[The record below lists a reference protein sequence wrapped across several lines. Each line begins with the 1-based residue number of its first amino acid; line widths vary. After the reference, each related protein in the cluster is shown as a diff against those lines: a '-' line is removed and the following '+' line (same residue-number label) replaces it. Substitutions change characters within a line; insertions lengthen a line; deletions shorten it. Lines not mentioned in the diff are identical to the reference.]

1 MSVSRLSSLETSLP
15 SHDEEVRLRV
25 LQQLY
30 GREDQERLDLILA
43 ALGDPGWRIRKEAV
57 NLFIGLPHAA
67 EHADRVVA
75 LLHDDENAGLRN
87 AASEILIRLGASVVP
102 LLLQEAATPD
112 HDVRKFVLDILGD
125 IGDEQAIPLLQRL
138 LRDDPEANVRAAAAE
153 NLGKLRAVAALP
165 ALIETLAE
173 PDLLLRFSL
182 LDALARIGAAVPVDR
197 LIALHD
203 ERLLRK
209 PLYDALGRIGDAS
222 AASWLLAGLQDPMRN
237 VREAAVVA
245 LLHLAE
251 RLGDAVLTTEP
262 GISDASTVECLVQLL
277 ENPSLTVRRAA
288 LVLLGMCCN
297 PARAALLCAYLDDE
311 QLGDDVARILVASD
325 DTVVCSL
332 TSRWSMSTVRAKAY
346 LAYIFA
352 ASECRSAIPLLASA
366 LEESDAFLRSVLL
379 RAMGQLAGREEIA
392 VIARYL
398 ADDESE
404 VRQAAVDGLVECSQ
418 RFRDEVLACVDGA
431 LGHVDPD
438 VRQAAVQIVGRID
451 ARDAGPVLL
460 MAMKDEAPQVRRAA
474 IFYLD
479 GRNPAHLSALTLAL
493 TDEEGDVRRLAVEA
507 LSLSDDLALVEP
519 LRLVMDDADPWVR
532 ATALRALGR
541 LGGGAELDDLRRGL
555 HDPVGLVTIAALETL
570 AEQAVVLDA
579 AELAACLGHED
590 DDVVLAL
597 LKLLGRLAD
606 HAWLATWA
614 ERLLAHRHWHVRLV
628 VAGLIAEHCGAAG
641 RPLLAHRLELEEE
654 DLVREHLRELL
665 DPARS
670 RQERD

>member
-1 MSVSRLSSLETSLP
+1 MSLSRISSIESSLLP
-15 SHDEEVRLRV
+15 NDEEARLHV
-25 LQQLY
+25 LQQLH
-30 GREDQERLDLILA
+30 GRDAQERLDLILA

-57 NLFIGLPHAA
+57 NLFVGLPHAA
-67 EHADRVVA
+67 DHADRVVA

-87 AASEILIRLGASVVP
+87 AASDILIRLGAPVVP

-125 IGDEQAIPLLQRL
+125 IGDEQAIPLLLRL
-138 LRDDPEANVRAAAAE
+138 LREDPEANVRAAAAE
-153 NLGKLRAVAALP
+153 NLGKMRAVAALP
-165 ALIETLAE
+165 VIIETLAE

-182 LDALARIGAAVPVDR
+182 LDALSRIGVAVPVDR

-222 AASWLLAGLQDPMRN
+222 AVCWLLAGLQDPMRN
-237 VREAAVVA
+237 AREAAVVA

-251 RLGDAVLTTEP
+251 RLGDAVLTAEP
-262 GISDASTVECLVQLL
+262 GLNDASTVECLVQFLT
-277 ENPSLTVRRAA
+277 NPSLTVRRAA
-288 LVLLGMCCN
+288 LVLLGMHCD
-297 PARAALLCAYLDDE
+297 PARAALLCDYLDDE
-311 QLGDDVARILVASD
+311 QLGDDVARILVASGN
-325 DTVVCSL
+325 TVACTL
-332 TSRWSMSTVRAKAY
+332 TPRWPTASVRAKAY
-346 LAYIFA
+346 LAYLFA
-352 ASECRSAIPLLASA
+352 ASGCRNAVPLLASA

-379 RAMGQLAGREEIA
+379 RALGQLVGQEEIT

-398 ADDESE
+398 ADDGSE
-404 VRQAAVDGLVECSQ
+404 VRQAAADGLVACGL
-418 RFRDEVLACVDGA
+418 RYLDEVLECVQWA
-431 LGHVDPD
+431 LRHVDPD
-438 VRQAAVQIVGRID
+438 VRQAAVQIVGRIGD
-451 ARDAGPVLL
+451 RDAGPTLL
-460 MAMKDEAPQVRRAA
+460 MAMKDEAPQVRRSA

-493 TDEEGDVRRLAVEA
+493 TDEEGDVRRLAIEA
-507 LSLSDDLALVEP
+507 LSVSDNRALIEP

-541 LGGGAELDDLRRGL
+541 LGGADSLDDVRRGL
-555 HDPVGLVTIAALETL
+555 YDPVGLVTIAALETL
-570 AEQAVVLDA
+570 AEQAVDLDA
-579 AELAACLGHED
+579 AELAERLGHED

-597 LKLLGRLAD
+597 LKLLGRWVD
-606 HAWLATWA
+606 HAWLTTWA

-628 VAGLIAEHCGAAG
+628 MAELVAEHCGAAG
-641 RPLLAHRLELEEE
+641 RSLLARRLELEEE

-665 DPARS
+665 DSSRS